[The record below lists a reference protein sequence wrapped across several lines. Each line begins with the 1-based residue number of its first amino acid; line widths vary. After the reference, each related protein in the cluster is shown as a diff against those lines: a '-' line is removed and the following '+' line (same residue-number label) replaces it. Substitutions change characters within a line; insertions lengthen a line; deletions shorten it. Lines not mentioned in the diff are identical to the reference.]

1 LISGQVVGGVVV
13 NPEIQYHIFV
23 HHEQSM
29 TLIYSISVCLKLEE
43 VLNDFLNR
51 KASKHVLRL
60 DRILV

>member
-43 VLNDFLNR
+43 VLHDFLN
-51 KASKHVLRL
+51 
-60 DRILV
+60 